1 MPEALAA
8 TPASANFQKL
18 KDKLSELFELDKAD
32 LDFGIYRVL
41 RQRHREIEEF
51 LEKQLE
57 TTVREALRSHQT
69 VQTEQ
74 VADELA
80 KAEAAAKGAGIT
92 PDQSPRVLELRE
104 KLKVAGDVEAVADEV
119 YSHLYTFFSR
129 YYEEGDFLGLHRST
143 VQGRERYMIPYNG
156 EEVKLVWANMDQ
168 FYIKSSELLRDY
180 TFVIKKADWVAAQAE
195 LPLGDL
201 PDEVRVH
208 FKLTE
213 GDTEKDNRK
222 ASGKTARA
230 FALAEPAVE
239 ERDGALWIRFAYR
252 EHPAERNLQDKLNA
266 DTLKTLAD
274 TLTGPW
280 KTLLLA
286 ADPTHQPKD
295 KKDVRSVLQKHLRV
309 YTARHQF
316 DYFIHKDLGGFLRRE
331 LDFYLKNEVMHLDD
345 IEGMGAPK
353 AEEYLSKL
361 RAIRR
366 CASPVIRMLAQLED
380 FQKKLWLKKKFV
392 VETRYCL
399 TLDRVPEELYPE
411 ICQNDS
417 QWQEWEEL
425 YKISELKPKRTVE
438 FLGANKNLVIDT
450 KHFTSAFRHALLA
463 SYEALDDGFS
473 GLCVNA
479 DNFQA
484 LQLVSQCLGE
494 TAKSIYIDP
503 PYNTGA
509 SAILYK
515 NSYKHS
521 SWGTLMLDRILRLR
535 DLLSAKGVIFVSID
549 KIERTL
555 LEACLDTAFGRD
567 NRIEE
572 LIWTQNTA
580 NGQLPTYST
589 NHEYVEA
596 YAKDRGAVEADG
608 TLFREQKP
616 GYPEIM
622 DIVVRLNPE
631 YPPLHEVEAAI
642 KNLFKTHIAQLREDI
657 EASGEEWSDEAA
669 KQDPWKGIY
678 NYCHAEYRDEA
689 GALVPEADA
698 RQKRAK
704 IWIWR
709 EISPSAP
716 AAKQSPSTKDTNDHN
731 FRYYRPLHPI
741 TKKPCPHPK
750 GGWKFP
756 LLPDPD
762 NPDRKSFTQL
772 EADNRIAW
780 GEDEKKVP
788 QTKGFL
794 HEVETNISTSVFY
807 EYNDGEAEVSS
818 LFNKTGLFLAPK
830 SSIFVKRFINQTIR
844 HDGELFIDCFGGSG
858 SSAHAA
864 IDFTRDTS
872 KKLRYLT
879 CEVGKHFEELIVP
892 RLKRVVYSRAWK
904 EGKPQSRDTGISHA
918 FKILRLESYEDTL
931 NNLVLS
937 RSPDQEAALKQ
948 QGAREQ
954 AEYMLGYFLDV
965 ESAGSAGLLNIA
977 EFSDPFAYKLK
988 IATSSAGETKE
999 TLVDLV
1005 ETFNW
1010 LLGLKVR
1017 HIDTLPGGFVTV
1029 TGERRDGKK
1038 VLVVWRKLGADA
1050 AADNA
1055 ALQRLFDK
1063 LQINPAET
1071 SDTDYAAIYVNGP
1084 HTLADP
1090 HGKIHLTEEEFH
1102 RRMFATEEFAGLE

>member
-1 MPEALAA
+1 M
-8 TPASANFQKL
+8 
-18 KDKLSELFELDKAD
+18 
-32 LDFGIYRVL
+32 
-41 RQRHREIEEF
+41 
-51 LEKQLE
+51 
-57 TTVREALRSHQT
+57 
-69 VQTEQ
+69 
-74 VADELA
+74 
-80 KAEAAAKGAGIT
+80 
-92 PDQSPRVLELRE
+92 
-104 KLKVAGDVEAVADEV
+104 
-119 YSHLYTFFSR
+119 
-129 YYEEGDFLGLHRST
+129 
-143 VQGRERYMIPYNG
+143 
-156 EEVKLVWANMDQ
+156 
-168 FYIKSSELLRDY
+168 
-180 TFVIKKADWVAAQAE
+180 
-195 LPLGDL
+195 
-201 PDEVRVH
+201 
-208 FKLTE
+208 
-213 GDTEKDNRK
+213 
-222 ASGKTARA
+222 
-230 FALAEPAVE
+230 
-239 ERDGALWIRFAYR
+239 
-252 EHPAERNLQDKLNA
+252 
-266 DTLKTLAD
+266 
-274 TLTGPW
+274 
-280 KTLLLA
+280 
-286 ADPTHQPKD
+286 
-295 KKDVRSVLQKHLRV
+295 
-309 YTARHQF
+309 
-316 DYFIHKDLGGFLRRE
+316 
-331 LDFYLKNEVMHLDD
+331 
-345 IEGMGAPK
+345 
-353 AEEYLSKL
+353 
-361 RAIRR
+361 
-366 CASPVIRMLAQLED
+366 
-380 FQKKLWLKKKFV
+380 
-392 VETRYCL
+392 
-399 TLDRVPEELYPE
+399 
-411 ICQNDS
+411 
-417 QWQEWEEL
+417 
-425 YKISELKPKRTVE
+425 
-438 FLGANKNLVIDT
+438 
-450 KHFTSAFRHALLA
+450 
-463 SYEALDDGFS
+463 
-473 GLCVNA
+473 
-479 DNFQA
+479 
-484 LQLVSQCLGE
+484 SQCLGE

-521 SWGTLMLDRILRLR
+521 SWGALMLDRILRLR

-642 KNLFKTHIAQLREDI
+642 KNLFKTHIAHLREDI

-716 AAKQSPSTKDTNDHN
+716 AAKQSPSTKDPNDHN

-872 KKLRYLT
+872 KKLRYLISPILSNQVDGLICDQRFDPRAVFRGQQRQVRFANFCQRYGNGDGLRRVEVVGW
-879 CEVGKHFEELIVP
+879 CERAAGKKQRECLQHARLAGIV
-892 RLKRVVYSRAWK
+892 LA
-904 EGKPQSRDTGISHA
+904 GKAH
-918 FKILRLESYEDTL
+918 
-931 NNLVLS
+931 
-937 RSPDQEAALKQ
+937 
-948 QGAREQ
+948 
-954 AEYMLGYFLDV
+954 
-965 ESAGSAGLLNIA
+965 
-977 EFSDPFAYKLK
+977 
-988 IATSSAGETKE
+988 
-999 TLVDLV
+999 
-1005 ETFNW
+1005 
-1010 LLGLKVR
+1010 
-1017 HIDTLPGGFVTV
+1017 
-1029 TGERRDGKK
+1029 ERRQRHLDLFERAVVCDFE
-1038 VLVVWRKLGADA
+1038 VL
-1050 AADNA
+1050 
-1055 ALQRLFDK
+1055 
-1063 LQINPAET
+1063 
-1071 SDTDYAAIYVNGP
+1071 
-1084 HTLADP
+1084 
-1090 HGKIHLTEEEFH
+1090 
-1102 RRMFATEEFAGLE
+1102 

>member
-1 MPEALAA
+1 MPDALAA

-41 RQRHREIEEF
+41 RQRHREIQDF
-51 LEKQLE
+51 LEKHLE

-74 VADELA
+74 VEHDLIAAESAA
-80 KAEAAAKGAGIT
+80 KAAGIG
-92 PDQSPRVLELRE
+92 PDQAPRVLELRE

-129 YYEEGDFLGLHRST
+129 YYQEGDFLGLHRST

-168 FYIKSSELLRDY
+168 YYIKSSELLRDY
-180 TFVIKKADWVAAQAE
+180 TFVIKKTDWAAAQSE

-201 PDEVRVH
+201 PDEVCVH

-274 TLTGPW
+274 TLAGPW
-280 KTLLLA
+280 RTLLLA
-286 ADPTHQPKD
+286 ADPGHQPKD
-295 KKDVRSVLQKHLRV
+295 KRDVRTVLQKHLRA

-366 CASPVIRMLAQLED
+366 CATPVIRMLAQLED

-411 ICQNDS
+411 ICQNDA

-425 YKISELKPKRTVE
+425 YKISELKPKRTPE
-438 FLGANKNLVIDT
+438 FLKASPYMMVDT
-450 KHFTSAFRHALLA
+450 GWFGREFVLRLLGGEEDLEALLNGTCFH
-463 SYEALDDGFS
+463 SE
-473 GLCVNA
+473 N
-479 DNFQA
+479 
-484 LQLVSQCLGE
+484 LQVLELLHERYRGAIEC
-494 TAKSIYIDP
+494 IYIDP

-509 SAILYK
+509 DGFTYK
-515 NSYKHS
+515 DSYQHS
-521 SWGTLMLDRILRLR
+521 SWAAMIHDRTVKGQQLLKSSGILCTSLDFAESPHLVKILESNSPLKRL
-535 DLLSAKGVIFVSID
+535 GEFVW
-549 KIERTL
+549 RTRN
-555 LEACLDTAFGRD
+555 TD
-567 NRIEE
+567 NRVI
-572 LIWTQNTA
+572 
-580 NGQLPTYST
+580 T
-589 NHEYVEA
+589 NLSVDHEYIHVFAKNEA
-596 YAKDRGAVEADG
+596 VLNGRKIDR
-608 TLFREQKP
+608 
-616 GYPEIM
+616 
-622 DIVVRLNPE
+622 
-631 YPPLHEVEAAI
+631 
-642 KNLFKTHIAQLREDI
+642 
-657 EASGEEWSDEAA
+657 S
-669 KQDPWKGIY
+669 
-678 NYCHAEYRDEA
+678 
-689 GALVPEADA
+689 
-698 RQKRAK
+698 
-704 IWIWR
+704 
-709 EISPSAP
+709 
-716 AAKQSPSTKDTNDHN
+716 N
-731 FRYYRPLHPI
+731 FRNPDKDPRGDYTTDPLTGKANKVDRPNLHYTI
-741 TKKPCPHPK
+741 TNPK
-750 GGWKFP
+750 TGDVY
-756 LLPDPD
+756 LPDPD
-762 NPDRKSFTQL
+762 FGWITNPEGFAVLLEDNRVYWPDDPSTGKPRKKRFKF
-772 EADNRIAW
+772 EADERA
-780 GEDEKKVP
+780 P
-788 QTKGFL
+788 
-794 HEVETNISTSVFY
+794 
-807 EYNDGEAEVSS
+807 VSS
-818 LFNKTGLFLAPK
+818 LAITIKQGEGNADLSNIMGFKALSFPK
-830 SSIFVKRFINQTIR
+830 PVSVIGSICDYCGGATSIILDFFA
-844 HDGELFIDCFGGSG
+844 GSG
-858 SSAHAA
+858 TTGHAV
-864 IDFTRDTS
+864 INLNREDKGDRKYILVEMGEHFDTV
-872 KKLRYLT
+872 L
-879 CEVGKHFEELIVP
+879 VP
-892 RLKRVVYSRAWK
+892 RLKKVVYSTDWK
-904 EGKPQSRDTGISHA
+904 DGKPQSRDTGISHA

-931 NNLVLS
+931 NNLVLR
-937 RSPDQEAALKQ
+937 RSPEQEAALRQ

-965 ESAGSAGLLNIA
+965 ESAGSASLLNLA
-977 EFSDPFAYKLK
+977 EFRDPFAYKLK
-988 IATSSAGETKE
+988 IASSSAGETKE
-999 TLVDLV
+999 TPVDLV

-1017 HIDTLPGGFVTV
+1017 HIDTPPGGFVTV

-1063 LQINPAET
+1063 LQIKPAET
-1071 SDTDYAAIYVNGP
+1071 SDTDHAAIYVNGP